1 MNLVCWK
8 EKEANQLYSITE
20 TREDWSFNLTLVR
33 ITSRR
38 GLTKQRVSRDGQRET
53 WRRTGRSADRFE
65 GRERTRRDEDEVDIR
80 SDE

>member
-1 MNLVCWK
+1 MNVVCWK

-38 GLTKQRVSRDGQRET
+38 GLKKQRVSRDGQRET
-53 WRRTGRSADRFE
+53 WRRTRRSADRFE